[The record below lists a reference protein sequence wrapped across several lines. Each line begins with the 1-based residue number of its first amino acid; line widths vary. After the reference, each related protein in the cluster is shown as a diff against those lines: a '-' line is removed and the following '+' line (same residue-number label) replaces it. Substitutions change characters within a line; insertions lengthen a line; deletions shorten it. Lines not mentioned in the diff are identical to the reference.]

1 MITLQQGQAFHCH
14 RGILSHD
21 SLIGEPEGT
30 TVRLASGTTMVAL
43 RPTLDEYV
51 LKMKRGAQVVYPK
64 DMAMILLHGDIY
76 PGARVLE
83 AGAGSGALTLGLLR
97 AVGPQGSVVTY
108 EIREDFAAVA
118 RANVDAFMG
127 KAENLEIRLA
137 NVYEG
142 IQETDLDRI
151 VLDLPEPWQVIPAA
165 RLALRPGGI
174 LVAYL
179 PTILQVHTL
188 VEALHADACWT
199 LVSAFET
206 LVRPWHIEGR
216 SVRPEHRMVGHTGF
230 LTVARRILPEGQRA
244 PHGGTSSG
252 AEAGPRP
259 DPEAGIP
266 VDPEAV
272 APGEAAGDAGPNL
285 STASAVM
292 AQKPIMPGEAPILST
307 LPESPQS
314 LGRGAYA
321 SPA

>member
-1 MITLQQGQAFHCH
+1 MLDDRNRRYLVTLAQGQAFHCH

-21 SLIGEPEGT
+21 LLIGQPEGT
-30 TVRLASGTTMVAL
+30 TVRLPSGTTMVAL

-108 EIREDFAAVA
+108 EIREDFAKTA

-127 KAENLEIRLA
+127 KAENLVIRMA
-137 NVYEG
+137 NIYEG
-142 IQETDLDRI
+142 IEETDLDRV

-230 LTVARRILPEGQRA
+230 LTVARRILPEVRPEARTERG
-244 PHGGTSSG
+244 PG
-252 AEAGPRP
+252 AEAGLQP
-259 DPEAGIP
+259 DTGTCGD
-266 VDPEAV
+266 VDPEAE
-272 APGEAAGDAGPNL
+272 ALSDAFNAAGLFPPDASGAMP
-285 STASAVM
+285 
-292 AQKPIMPGEAPILST
+292 QEPIMREEPPIL
-307 LPESPQS
+307 
-314 LGRGAYA
+314 
-321 SPA
+321 